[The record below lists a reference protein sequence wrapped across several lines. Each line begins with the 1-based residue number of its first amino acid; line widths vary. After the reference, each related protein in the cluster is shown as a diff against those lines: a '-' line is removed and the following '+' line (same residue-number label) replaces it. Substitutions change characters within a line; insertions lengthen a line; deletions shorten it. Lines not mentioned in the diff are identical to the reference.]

1 MTTSWGIILFSITAS
16 LLRNRLQK
24 LRPFITHPCHAIIL
38 RNRERLATTRRRK
51 RFHRAIRIPSL
62 QPLLLGNLEFF
73 GDITQLRLVFA
84 INRLQALVQPLEVVL
99 EQLFGGGSAV
109 GRALQGLDVVF
120 DGIAGVVVGLF
131 SRLY

>member
-62 QPLLLGNLEFF
+62 QPLLLSNLELG
-73 GDITQLRLVFA
+73 GDVGQLRCVLA
-84 INRLQALVQPLEVVL
+84 ISRLQTFVQALVVVL
-99 EQLFGGGSAV
+99 EQLLGG
-109 GRALQGLDVVF
+109 
-120 DGIAGVVVGLF
+120 
-131 SRLY
+131 